1 MYKRRFIAQKPEYI
15 YDPDHKQKPAGG
27 YHKTEQGWS
36 LKDTNKKIDLT
47 NKEINENNRD
57 SFQKIYQK
65 QITAQDVFT
74 YYDEKGNKTTK
85 KFGQLND
92 QQRKEVLSQISTC
105 DLIHTQGFSDYSK
118 VDKKTFQRNMDK
130 VLSFIQ
136 DKDIELRH
144 NQKETPIYR
153 NVDGFIQ
160 TQKQNLQRAIAKYS
174 IGVRSKFAQKALQ
187 NYKQKILDVV
197 KQACTK
203 QGGLGN
209 VSEKQMDSFLQEQ
222 IKRLVY
228 QQIETRRR
236 SMGDH
241 GIRHLVGN
249 ALNGVDIMQQ
259 LNKGGIPI
267 SGKDK
272 LLVMS
277 TMVNHDIGY
286 TLGQV
291 ALDASKGGFH
301 KSYSGIIALEEKQ
314 RYEKI
319 FGKDGMTK
327 MVGVPK
333 TYQNG
338 KPVLKRETNMVRN
351 GKQIYQTGNK
361 LPNGQDQLTDD
372 IEKAKKDNKGNPKK
386 AKQWKQYSQ
395 EQVYDENGNL
405 KLTEQQYQ
413 DCKIQHEKGKQG
425 VIQYHDSS
433 NYDWKNDPIGSSVSL
448 SDCTALFGKDK
459 VQQFFYKNDVAM
471 EQVTKLQCLLLS
483 DMDDTIKQKSFQN
496 FKKKMKT
503 HIANL
508 TDATPLD
515 KDLLESQIEEMTIG
529 KFSTIDDILT
539 RSSGVLQ
546 QNPFSYDREKNQVI
560 VETTYSEQ
568 GNLLDNIFGSEKI
581 RNQWAKLYKDIQGS
595 GKIVSDENGNQF
607 LFKGDPDKEES
618 RVLIKIN
625 GFTGGQFRNN
635 GVANVYRQ
643 IKSFPI
649 RKQLARLSQMF
660 SLNKED
666 GFIKR
671 RIFDITRRL
680 EEFVQQSLSGKQRL
694 KNKKEQKE
702 QTTKKTKGQV
712 VFGSKWEIVKQLL
725 SKIKE
730 GIDVSQKLKNLG
742 FSDEQKSYLSSFF
755 KSSSVHKYNKMAMKI
770 AKEEYVNIMA
780 YKIASDMSKRYQMK
794 FGRIKFIYES
804 YGQLRILFD
813 GHLYQILNS
822 LQMQEVQKFINKNKR
837 FFVGLKDCEELE
849 QFLSKYRLK
858 YRRKF

>member
-1 MYKRRFIAQKPEYI
+1 MYKRRRYIAQKPDYI
-15 YDPDHKQKPAGG
+15 YDPQHKKKPSGG

-36 LKDTNKKIDLT
+36 LKDVSKKIDLT
-47 NKEINENNRD
+47 NKDINESNRD
-57 SFQKIYQK
+57 DFQKIYQK

-85 KFGQLND
+85 KFGQFD
-92 QQRKEVLSQISTC
+92 EKQKRMVLAQISTC

-118 VDKKTFQRNMDK
+118 VDKKTFQRNMNK

-153 NVDGFIQ
+153 NVEGFIS
-160 TQKQNLQRAIAKYS
+160 TQKQNLQRTIAKYS

-187 NYKQKILDVV
+187 NYKQKVLEVL

-209 VSEKQMDSFLQEQ
+209 VSEKQMDSFLQDQ

-228 QQIETRRR
+228 QQVETRRR

-249 ALNGVDIMQQ
+249 ALNSVDIMQQ

-272 LLVMS
+272 FLAMS
-277 TMVNHDIGY
+277 TMINHDIGY

-361 LPNGQDQLTDD
+361 LPNGKDQLTDD
-372 IEKAKKDNKGNPKK
+372 IEKAKKDSKGNPKK

-395 EQVYDENGNL
+395 EQVYDEKGNL

-413 DCKIQHEKGKQG
+413 DCKIQHQKGKQG

-433 NYDWKNDPIGSSVSL
+433 NYDWKNDPIGSSVAL

-459 VQQFFYKNDVAM
+459 VQQFFYKNDQAM
-471 EQVTKLQCLLLS
+471 QEVTKLQCLLLS
-483 DMDDTIKQKSFQN
+483 DIDESIKTSSFQN
-496 FKKKMKT
+496 FKKKMKK

-508 TDATPLD
+508 QQASPLD

-546 QNPFSYDREKNQVI
+546 QNPFSYDSKKNQV
-560 VETTYSEQ
+560 VVQTTYSEQ

-581 RNQWAKLYKDIQGS
+581 RNQWSKLYKDIQGS
-595 GKIVSDENGNQF
+595 GKIVTDEKGNQS
-607 LFKGDPDKEES
+607 LFRGNPDKDES
-618 RVLIKIN
+618 RILIKIN
-625 GFTGGQFRNN
+625 GFTGGQFKNN

-666 GFIKR
+666 GVIKR

-680 EEFVQQSLSGKQRL
+680 ESFVQKDT
-694 KNKKEQKE
+694 NDE
-702 QTTKKTKGQV
+702 QTKQKSKKTKGQI
-712 VFGSKWEIVKQLL
+712 VFGSKWKIVKQLL
-725 SKIKE
+725 SKMKDGVDI
-730 GIDVSQKLKNLG
+730 SSKLKTLG
-742 FSDEQKSYLSSFF
+742 FSDEQKSYLSSIFR
-755 KSSSVHKYNKMAMKI
+755 SSSIHNKIAMKI
-770 AKEEYVNIMA
+770 AKEEYVNMMA
-780 YKIASDMSKRYQMK
+780 YRIASEMSKRYQMK
-794 FGRIKFIYES
+794 MGRIKFVYQS
-804 YGQLRILFD
+804 YGELSILFC
-813 GHLYQILNS
+813 GHLYQILNR
-822 LQMQEVQKFINKNKR
+822 LQMQEVQKFINKNKSI
-837 FFVGLKDCEELE
+837 FVEMQDCEEL
-849 QFLSKYRLK
+849 QYFLSKYRLR